1 LAHARHGCLQV
12 HPQALKIGS
21 VARYVGEDFLFV
33 VDVVI
38 AAHIGDGQFDLA
50 ADERAGGGAV
60 SGNAEPMS
68 CATDRPSPVREKLP

>member
-1 LAHARHGCLQV
+1 M
-12 HPQALKIGS
+12 KIGS

-38 AAHIGDGQFDLA
+38 AADIGDGQFDLA

-60 SGNAEPMS
+60 SGNG
-68 CATDRPSPVREKLP
+68 